1 MTSVYDINL
10 EQMKAFAN
18 LGYIVLPQVVPRPI
32 IEVATRVIEDLRQRE
47 PPPPQGHHSYGL
59 KVTPPHPFLSLLLDT
74 PALPLIESLI
84 GRGRLIIPPQAQ
96 VALNIPPHDH
106 RPGGP
111 HIDGLTPL
119 EDDGRPGTF
128 TMLAGFF
135 LTDQAVENVGN
146 LWVWPGTHRA
156 CADYFREHGPEAL
169 AESIAYDAIGEI
181 YRAYP
186 PVVLPPPRQVLGRTG
201 DMLLAHYMLG
211 HNIGGN
217 TSTTTRQVVYFR
229 LQRFGHRESWKAYV
243 QDVFHDFEPVRK
255 VWKS

>member
-1 MTSVYDINL
+1 MFEKGSIGNVSL
-10 EQMKAFAN
+10 EQMEAFAE
-18 LGYIVLPQVVPRPI
+18 LGYIVLPQVLPRPI
-32 IEVATRVIEDLRQRE
+32 IEVARRAIEELKQRE
-47 PPPPQGHHSYGL
+47 PPPPQGNHAYWL
-59 KVTPPHPFLSLLLDT
+59 TVTPPDPFLSLLLDT

-84 GRGRLIIPPQAQ
+84 RPWKLIIPVQAQ

-106 RPGGP
+106 CPGGP
-111 HIDGLTPL
+111 HIDGLTPT

-135 LTDQAVENVGN
+135 LTDQQVENMGN

-169 AESIAYDAIGEI
+169 VQTIG
-181 YRAYP
+181 YP
-186 PVVLPPPRQVLGRTG
+186 PVKLPPPRQVLGRAG

-243 QDVFHDFEPVRK
+243 QDVLHDFEPVRK
-255 VWKS
+255 ALKS